1 MNLNN
6 IIKNLKFKNM
16 IGNSNIEISD
26 IIYDSRK
33 VVKDSI
39 FVCLSGANFDGHDF
53 INQAV
58 DSGAT
63 VIVSEKDV
71 KIPGICIIVVED
83 TREALSTMSM
93 NFFGAPAQRL
103 TMIGITGTKGKTS
116 TSFMIKSVLENS
128 GFKVG
133 LIGTIGFVLEDKVIE
148 LNNTT
153 PESYEIQKY
162 LSIMVKSG
170 CIFCILEASSLGLL
184 KHRLDNIVFD
194 YGIFTNFSNDHVGEH
209 EHKNIQE
216 YINSKNILFKN
227 CKTGII
233 NIDDSNYLDIIKD
246 HVCNIKT
253 YSINDL
259 NSDFRAENLE
269 YVTKNNIMGMSFDLI
284 NNNNSLNNIFVP
296 VPGKFNIYNILA
308 CIVLCKNLNIS
319 NQNIISGLLN
329 IKIKGRF
336 EYLYSNNNFSII
348 IDYAHNYV
356 SMKSLLETV
365 KKYNFKR
372 IVILFGAGG
381 NRPKSRRYEMG
392 KIASELADFCIITDD
407 NPRYENSDLIIQDII
422 SKINKKNYIIISNR
436 KKAIEYSIKNH
447 KNGDVIILAGKGH
460 ETYQEIS
467 GTKYDFDERII
478 VKNILKNCNFI

>member
-6 IIKNLKFKNM
+6 IVKNLKFKSM

-33 VVKDSI
+33 VVKNSI

-58 DSGAT
+58 NNGAV
-63 VIVSEKDV
+63 VIVSEKDI
-71 KIPGICIIVVED
+71 KIPGICIIIVENA
-83 TREALSTMSM
+83 REALATMSV
-93 NFFGAPAQRL
+93 NFFGNPAQKL

-133 LIGTIGFVLEDKVIE
+133 LIGTIGFVLENKIIE

-153 PESYEIQKY
+153 PESYEVQKC

-170 CIFCILEASSLGLL
+170 CKYCVLEASSLGLL
-184 KHRLDNIVFD
+184 KHRLDNIMFD
-194 YGIFTNFSNDHVGEH
+194 YGIFTNFSNDHISEH

-216 YINSKNILFKN
+216 YLNSKNILFKN

-233 NIDDSNYLDIIKD
+233 NIDDSNYLDIIKN
-246 HVCNIKT
+246 HVCDIKT
-253 YSINDL
+253 YSINNI

-269 YVTKNNIMGMSFDLI
+269 YVTKNNIMGMSFNLI
-284 NNNNSLNNIFVP
+284 NTENNLNNIFVP
-296 VPGKFNIYNILA
+296 VPGEFNIYNILA
-308 CIVLCKNLNIS
+308 CIALCKNLNIS

-329 IKIKGRF
+329 VKIKGRF
-336 EYLYSNNNFSII
+336 EYLYGNNNFSII
-348 IDYAHNYV
+348 IDYAHNYM

-407 NPRYENSDLIIQDII
+407 NPRYEDNNLIIQDII
-422 SKINKKNYIIISNR
+422 SKINKKNYVIITNR
-436 KKAIEYSIKNH
+436 KEAIEYSIKNH
-447 KNGDVIILAGKGH
+447 ETGDLIILAGKGH

-467 GTKYDFDERII
+467 GVKYDFDERII
-478 VKNILKNCNFI
+478 VKNILKKYNII